1 MCLTDLNEVEL
12 AMIAPART
20 NKHIFSFTAGS
31 HKSIRGWHSLYY
43 NDLDAVNGVVNWCNE
58 ATTRRHQ
65 QGESNDSLGGEEN
78 AEKKLYIPTIAVVLC
93 GPFTSSQRAK
103 VREKTEVRWEK
114 MQNALLWLKANNP
127 LYAEYDLPTDA
138 MLKPIFLDKAEIVP
152 ESSSNVELVFEINAV
167 FPDSDEPKT
176 GNGGFATQ
184 QEFRNAS
191 VENLVTPESDKQ
203 ATLISRPTPHLLRD
217 YEGDNLIRAFP
228 LQFPYGIG
236 GRNSEG
242 ESRQGVGYLKHLSML
257 APSRFHGAAF
267 ICVLHNMFERKRM
280 VANTFL
286 RVSDSQAQSF
296 PDIST
301 EAIEEALRMMQDN
314 VSCSTPGY
322 MFLQKLRAI
331 TSSMGHTSG
340 AAKRARQRMFSMI
353 SHHGLPSLLFTITPE
368 DAINYRIRVMSTDG
382 TGERPP
388 PDPFTCDF
396 SELAKYAKE
405 CKEIRVDNPGLCAFD
420 FENVLRITIAHLI
433 GWDETEQKNKPC
445 FGIFGDISGWCYA
458 VEEQGR
464 KTLHAHFLLWVKDWA
479 KLLNGLSDE
488 SLRDTFKKQMEKYV
502 SAVSS
507 AELHGN
513 DCQPVC
519 TNDGCSGSVLEHC
532 SAQDLRNL
540 RTRAGKTA
548 FGGKQ
553 IMKCGTCD
561 KGYSSEDLVKILLDP
576 MFSLQGGDDEPFW
589 PHVSSQHTKYQLLME
604 FALMRHNHPFVPKIL
619 DDKQAARFVAALRNL
634 HNSNH
639 CTACFKKGGECRMK
653 IPNLPFEKTTLVFDE
668 HYTNWYDWKGNNRAR
683 QLFHVGHK
691 RSRADVMMNIHN
703 RAASNLFACNTNV
716 VAGVDGG
723 SVMYMTCYVS
733 KNTQNE
739 DNEHFASAAKH
750 MVRKMKTYLSNDLGV
765 NENRENNTADTDNDR
780 VLHGMRGLIGA
791 VLLSTGAHV
800 CSAPM
805 AAFLLRNESRFGFS
819 HEFAYV
825 DLRDFESDKLEKFS
839 CDAYDGEVFLKS
851 SVADYLYRPH
861 DLEGVCL
868 YDFLCSYSVGR
879 ATSKNRGMEW
889 VAEHPS
895 RGNLVLKKN
904 KKDKIPLI
912 SFLDFVDTKF
922 FGDRSIDN
930 VDASGDVVLDS
941 GLAAMESYAKK
952 ACLLFYPFRQT
963 GDLRSGNR
971 RYLGKFQQ
979 GLAGGIILKQH
990 LTVLSNIQ
998 DCRNSLNCGR
1008 PSDSLERVT
1017 QQPSLV
1023 VGDASDSEEECETGI
1038 DPGMDAVFDELIS
1051 CLDVSPPLL
1060 RNADG
1065 LLAVDSRFI
1074 RSCGTNKC
1082 GENLVVC
1089 PELPDSSPSVFRVSF
1104 DEQADSATFVQH
1116 ASVDE
1121 KVFESR
1127 RITYRSLHE
1136 LSVRFRER
1144 VMGVDANS
1152 HLQATGTLEN
1162 IRAYADVCFRSD
1174 VDQKRAFESIVAA
1187 FVLELYKEANRTQ
1200 AAADSEDELE
1210 ANHQNT
1216 RFLSLRKKELEKVN
1230 RGHQY
1235 IAFLSG
1241 AGGTGKS
1248 HVLKSV
1254 VRYAKSM
1261 CRNLS
1266 VKYDKRTIVVTALT
1280 GAAAVGINGE
1290 TTHNACAINREVDG
1304 EVEEWTNAYMLVVD
1318 EISFASKDVLISLH
1332 HKLRENKEN
1341 ATARYGGIPVLFA
1354 GDFTQLKPV
1363 KGYPLFVY
1371 KDLEHWYEWVHT
1383 FMELRTNHR
1392 FVDDPDYGELLS
1404 RYRDIGPD
1412 AIDLDTLNTRVVGS
1426 PRGPRESDIPSTA
1439 DYATKSNIDRAAIND
1454 AIFCKHLTETHS
1466 KDPERDPPLHT
1477 ICVRASDLR
1486 WKKPKTRRDYVDF
1499 NSASKDMLYAYCG
1512 EGHVKS
1518 KDNKHYDPLLKFY
1531 YGRPLMIND
1540 NIDVERCVA
1549 NGAMCTFREV
1559 VLMPGVTV
1567 GDMEKICIDGYFV
1580 WCVSVSQVQSLR
1592 VTMQDGVEGFVVNL
1606 EATKVTAT
1614 VQFLLPEFGRNV
1626 RIKKTMRLKQF
1637 PINVSNART
1646 GHKLQGRS
1654 LRHLVISSW
1663 DYTDNWV
1670 YVCLSRCATLNGLFL
1685 RQPLNLDKTR
1695 GISEE
1700 CARFYELFRETKQL
1714 PEKVVLFE
1722 EERG

>member
-1 MCLTDLNEVEL
+1 M
-12 AMIAPART
+12 
-20 NKHIFSFTAGS
+20 
-31 HKSIRGWHSLYY
+31 
-43 NDLDAVNGVVNWCNE
+43 
-58 ATTRRHQ
+58 
-65 QGESNDSLGGEEN
+65 
-78 AEKKLYIPTIAVVLC
+78 
-93 GPFTSSQRAK
+93 
-103 VREKTEVRWEK
+103 
-114 MQNALLWLKANNP
+114 
-127 LYAEYDLPTDA
+127 
-138 MLKPIFLDKAEIVP
+138 
-152 ESSSNVELVFEINAV
+152 
-167 FPDSDEPKT
+167 
-176 GNGGFATQ
+176 
-184 QEFRNAS
+184 
-191 VENLVTPESDKQ
+191 
-203 ATLISRPTPHLLRD
+203 
-217 YEGDNLIRAFP
+217 
-228 LQFPYGIG
+228 
-236 GRNSEG
+236 
-242 ESRQGVGYLKHLSML
+242 
-257 APSRFHGAAF
+257 
-267 ICVLHNMFERKRM
+267 
-280 VANTFL
+280 
-286 RVSDSQAQSF
+286 
-296 PDIST
+296 
-301 EAIEEALRMMQDN
+301 
-314 VSCSTPGY
+314 
-322 MFLQKLRAI
+322 
-331 TSSMGHTSG
+331 
-340 AAKRARQRMFSMI
+340 
-353 SHHGLPSLLFTITPE
+353 
-368 DAINYRIRVMSTDG
+368 
-382 TGERPP
+382 
-388 PDPFTCDF
+388 
-396 SELAKYAKE
+396 
-405 CKEIRVDNPGLCAFD
+405 
-420 FENVLRITIAHLI
+420 
-433 GWDETEQKNKPC
+433 
-445 FGIFGDISGWCYA
+445 
-458 VEEQGR
+458 
-464 KTLHAHFLLWVKDWA
+464 KDWA

-634 HNSNH
+634 HNLNH

-653 IPNLPFEKTTLVFDE
+653 ISNLPFEKTTLVFDE

-716 VAGVDGG
+716 VAGVGGG
-723 SVMYMTCYVS
+723 SVMYMTCYVL

-750 MVRKMKTYLSNDLGV
+750 MVRKMKTYLSNDLED

-904 KKDKIPLI
+904 KKDKIPLV

-963 GDLRSGNR
+963 GDLRSGNG

-979 GLAGGIILKQH
+979 GLAGGIILEQH

-998 DCRNSLNCGR
+998 DCRNSLHCGR

-1017 QQPSLV
+1017 EQPSLV
-1023 VGDASDSEEECETGI
+1023 VGDAGDSEEECETGI
-1038 DPGMDAVFDELIS
+1038 DPGMEAVFDELIS
-1051 CLDVSPPLL
+1051 CLDVSRPML

-1089 PELPDSSPSVFRVSF
+1089 PELPDSSPSVFRVSS
-1104 DEQADSATFVQH
+1104 DEQADSTTFVQH

-1121 KVFESR
+1121 EVFESR

-1162 IRAYADVCFRSD
+1162 IRAYADVCFGSD

-1200 AAADSEDELE
+1200 AAVDTEDELE

-1235 IAFLSG
+1235 IPFLSG

-1290 TTHNACAINREVDG
+1290 TTHNACAINQEVDG

-1318 EISFASKDVLISLH
+1318 
-1332 HKLRENKEN
+1332 
-1341 ATARYGGIPVLFA
+1341 
-1354 GDFTQLKPV
+1354 
-1363 KGYPLFVY
+1363 
-1371 KDLEHWYEWVHT
+1371 
-1383 FMELRTNHR
+1383 
-1392 FVDDPDYGELLS
+1392 GELLL

-1412 AIDLDTLNTRVVGS
+1412 AIDLDKLNTRVVGS
-1426 PRGPRESDIPSTA
+1426 PGGPRESDIPSTA

-1454 AIFCKHLTETHS
+1454 AIFCKHLAETHS

-1580 WCVSVSQVQSLR
+1580 WCVSVSQVRGLR

-1663 DYTDNWV
+1663 DYTDDWV